1 MATIAVLAGEH
12 RPLGNAFAMLCGWTL
27 LLIVLAGFILL
38 LFGGSGPALSNS
50 TKAAF
55 NVVIGLLLVSFESEP
70 HRRTTPA
77 GACGRRDERQAPAV
91 PHWLRSLD
99 SLTMVKAFGVGAVIL
114 AVSPADLAVYVADGW
129 SPISAS

>member
-1 MATIAVLAGEH
+1 VSQLVVQLVTAAIVGALSPVATMATIALLAGEH

-55 NVVIGLLLVSFESEP
+55 NVVIGLLLLSFGSRNLIGARHP
-70 HRRTTPA
+70 LAHVVA
-77 GACGRRDERQAPAV
+77 GTSGRPRPCLTGCAR
-91 PHWLRSLD
+91 WIRS
-99 SLTMVKAFGVGAVIL
+99 
-114 AVSPADLAVYVADGW
+114 PR
-129 SPISAS
+129 